1 MLPSGFLSSANMF
14 PIPQTSSESSS
25 TPTTCQRNSIKQ
37 RAAPWD
43 FYSQLCNTLSWLLRQ
58 QHRYLVIG
66 QSLFETIPFLWSP
79 VALFDLIGYILAIS
93 LGFPEVMPSSTF
105 SFFRTRRT
113 RKELRPAQTFD
124 TMSLRLISER
134 LCLMDDENWRIEKL
148 FDRWKEQADW
158 ITKDCR

>member
-43 FYSQLCNTLSWLLRQ
+43 FYSQLSNTLSWLLRQ
-58 QHRYLVIG
+58 QHLHISLKAKVYLR
-66 QSLFETIPFLWSP
+66 QSLFFGLQLHSLIWLATSWRSRWGFLKWCHQAPFL
-79 VALFDLIGYILAIS
+79 
-93 LGFPEVMPSSTF
+93 
-105 SFFRTRRT
+105 FFRTRRT

-124 TMSLRLISER
+124 TTSLRLISER
-134 LCLMDDENWRIEKL
+134 LCLMDDENTQIEKL
-148 FDRWKEQADW
+148 FKR
-158 ITKDCR
+158 